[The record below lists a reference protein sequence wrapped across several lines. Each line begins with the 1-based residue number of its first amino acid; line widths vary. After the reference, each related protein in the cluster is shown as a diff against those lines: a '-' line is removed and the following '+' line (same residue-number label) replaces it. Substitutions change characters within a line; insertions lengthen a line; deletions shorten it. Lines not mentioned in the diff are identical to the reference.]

1 MLKIELVP
9 DLSNCI
15 ETVANKEY
23 QKTIRRLLAAGEEGE
38 EFQEKAEALR
48 LFLETMD
55 FKKLRSESERHLVEG
70 KTVRFVVRMKVG
82 ILRYDMRV
90 T

>member
-9 DLSNCI
+9 DLFNCV
-15 ETVANKEY
+15 ETVAKREY
-23 QKTIRRLLAAGEEGE
+23 QKLVKQLLAMGDESEELK
-38 EFQEKAEALR
+38 EKAEALR

-55 FKKLRSESERHLVEG
+55 FKKLRSESERHFVEG
-70 KTVRFVVRMKVG
+70 KTVRFVVHMKDGV
-82 ILRYDMRV
+82 LKYDMRV

>member
-1 MLKIELVP
+1 MLKIELIP

-15 ETVANKEY
+15 ETVANREY
-23 QKTIRRLLAAGEEGE
+23 QKTIKRLLAAGEESE

-55 FKKLRSESERHLVEG
+55 FKKLRSESERYLVEG
-70 KTVRFVVRMKVG
+70 KTVRFVVHMKDG
-82 ILRYDMRV
+82 IFRYDMRV